1 MGISWFV
8 IKGIVRDRSRSLFPL
23 AVVTVGVALAVF
35 LDAYLRGAQDSIFAA
50 TARLATGHLR
60 VVSRAQAE
68 LGTQHSL
75 ESTLKDIDSLVL
87 GLSQRYPE
95 VSWHPRFRFSGVI
108 RSKKIGL
115 IGMPFTGLGV
125 DLSPEG
131 LERKRLRLAQGL
143 VAGSIPEKGG
153 AGLGFRLAQQL
164 GVVPGDTVVIVTS
177 RAKGELMELRLA
189 VAGIIRFGVSALD
202 RQLLVADIGEVQ
214 TLLGAEHQA
223 TELVGFFHHGFY
235 DDRRAVALAR
245 SFNLPSADGEDRSV
259 PVMQALRDA
268 AGFGSL
274 IELIGSATGLVVF
287 IFVLAMAVVLLNAGL
302 LNSLRRYQEIG
313 IRLALGETKLQLYS
327 SLVSEALFIGI
338 AGSLL
343 GTLLGLGISWYL
355 ETHGLDISGMMRNA
369 SVVMEDVLRARIA
382 GRTFFIGFL
391 PGLTATFAGGALAG
405 LGIFRRSPARLTREF
420 TE

>member
-1 MGISWFV
+1 MSWFV
-8 IKGIVRDRSRSLFPL
+8 IKGILRDRSRSLFPL
-23 AVVTVGVALAVF
+23 VVVTVGVALAVF
-35 LDAYLRGAQDSIFAA
+35 LDAYLRGAEDSIFAA

-60 VVSRAQAE
+60 VVTRAQAE
-68 LGTQHSL
+68 LGNRHTL
-75 ESTLKDIDSLVL
+75 RFTLKDIDSLVSS
-87 GLSQRYPE
+87 LSQRYPE
-95 VSWHPRFRFSGVI
+95 ISWHPRIRFSGVI
-108 RSKKIGL
+108 RSRKTGL
-115 IGMPFTGLGV
+115 PGMPFTGLGV

-131 LERKRLRLAQGL
+131 SERKRLRLAQGL
-143 VAGSIPEKGG
+143 VAGGLPEGGG

-164 GVVPGDTVVIVTS
+164 GVVPGDTVVIVTT
-177 RAKGELMELRLA
+177 RGDGELMEIPLA

-214 TLLGAEHQA
+214 ALLGAGHQA
-223 TELVGFFHHGFY
+223 TELLGFFRHGFY

-245 SFNLPSADGEDRSV
+245 SFNLQSAGGKEQSALL
-259 PVMQALRDA
+259 MQALRDA

-313 IRLALGETKLQLYS
+313 IRLALGETKLHLYG
-327 SLVSEALFIGI
+327 SLLSEAFFIGL

-343 GTLLGLGISWYL
+343 GTLLGLGVSWYL
-355 ETHGLDISGMMRNA
+355 QTHGLDISGMMRNA

-382 GRTFFIGFL
+382 GRTFFIGFF
-391 PGLTATFAGGALAG
+391 PGLAATFAGSALAG
-405 LGIFRRSPARLTREF
+405 LGIFRRSPARLTRELA
-420 TE
+420 E

>member
-1 MGISWFV
+1 MSWFV
-8 IKGIVRDRSRSLFPL
+8 IKGILRDRSRSLFPL
-23 AVVTVGVALAVF
+23 VVVTVGVALAVF

-60 VVSRAQAE
+60 VVTRAQAE
-68 LGTQHSL
+68 LGNRHSL
-75 ESTLKDIDSLVL
+75 RFTLKDIDSLVFS
-87 GLSQRYPE
+87 LSQRYPE
-95 VSWHPRFRFSGVI
+95 ISWHPRLRFSGVI
-108 RSKKIGL
+108 RSNKTGL
-115 IGMPFTGLGV
+115 PGIPFTGLGM
-125 DLSPEG
+125 DLTPEG
-131 LERKRLRLAQGL
+131 PERKRLRLDLGL
-143 VAGSIPEKGG
+143 VAGGLPEEGG

-164 GVVPGDTVVIVTS
+164 GVVPGDTVVIVTT
-177 RAKGELMELRLA
+177 RADGELTELRLA

-214 TLLGAEHQA
+214 ALLGAGHQA
-223 TELVGFFHHGFY
+223 TELLGFFRHGFY
-235 DDRRAVALAR
+235 DDHRAVALAR
-245 SFNLPSADGEDRSV
+245 SFNLLPAGSEERSA

-274 IELIGSATGLVVF
+274 IELISAATGLVVF

-313 IRLALGETKLQLYS
+313 IRLALGETKLHLYG
-327 SLVSEALFIGI
+327 SLLSEAFFIGS

-343 GTLLGLGISWYL
+343 GTLLGLGASWYL
-355 ETHGLDISGMMRNA
+355 QTHGLDISGMMRNA

-391 PGLTATFAGGALAG
+391 PGLTATFAGSALAG
-405 LGIFRRSPARLTREF
+405 LGIFRRSPARLTRELA
-420 TE
+420 E